1 MRQPLLK
8 DFLIRPSLIF
18 PMLRVLDV
26 FQLCQK
32 GRQIISCDNE
42 VFDMV
47 LNRIVVLT
55 DILLLKNNLVVHKI

>member
-8 DFLIRPSLIF
+8 DFLVRPSLIF

-32 GRQIISCDNE
+32 RRQIISCDNE

-47 LNRIVVLT
+47 LNRIQRVKK
-55 DILLLKNNLVVHKI
+55 DA